1 MQIHASIDR
10 MSSKVKRLFADFCPE
25 KYDINL
31 DIKPSLMEFSG
42 QVVISG
48 KKTGRPSKRLTFHQ
62 SELKFQ
68 SAKII
73 KHDKKGDH
81 QIEVTRINTHKSSQE
96 VRLHSEEMIYGG
108 KYTITMDFYGNITKP
123 MNGIYP
129 CFPDKDNQSRIII
142 ATQFESH
149 HAREAFPCIDEPEA
163 KAIFHLT
170 LSSPKNQ
177 AVISNTNIKHQKNS
191 GKKTITEFR
200 DTPIMST
207 YLLAFVI
214 GELEYISKK
223 TSDGVEVRA
232 YATKENDKHLKFALE
247 TAVDC
252 LEFYNKFF
260 DIPYPLE
267 KCDFIALPDFAAGAM
282 ENWGCITFREQGLL
296 VDKNK
301 TSVFTKQYVALVI
314 AHELAHQW
322 FGNLVTMKWWND
334 LWLNEGFASW
344 IEYLAVNELFPDW
357 QIWTQFTVDE
367 TMPALKLDALDN
379 THPIEANIKHPD
391 EIRTIFDTI
400 SYNKGASIIHMLN
413 KYLGADTFRDGLRL
427 YLKRHSYKNAETD
440 DLWRALGEVSK
451 LNVKEFMHAWTSK
464 PGFPILEV
472 EVQDKSILLQQNR
485 FYIHENPKNRS
496 DTLWPIPLLDNH
508 ESPKILTE
516 RQKDI
521 TIDTHDFIKLNS
533 GQTGFYRTIY
543 DKNHM
548 IKLARLI
555 KAGELAPL
563 DRLGIL
569 SDSLEATKAGLSNAI
584 ELMNLLS
591 SYHKENN
598 AAVWD
603 IITDIITSIKKVMD
617 DDEIRKNIKPFIR
630 RITAEELNRLGW
642 DEIKDE
648 DYFDQILRPTILG
661 LAASADEPSVI
672 AKIKDLFGQAKKA
685 EDIHPNIKSIIFGTI
700 ARLGGV
706 KDYDKLLDFYTK
718 TTSSE
723 EKVVLA
729 MALCSF
735 EQKELINR
743 SLSMINSDHVRLQD
757 VGYWL
762 AYSFTNRYSK
772 LSTWEWLK
780 QNWDWLSEN
789 LGKDMSFSRLPMYA
803 AASFNSET
811 FLKEY
816 KAYFKDKDD
825 SSLALAIKQG
835 IETMQWHIAWQKR
848 DKQALVEYFKK
859 VR

>member
-1 MQIHASIDR
+1 
-10 MSSKVKRLFADFCPE
+10 MSNKVTRLFADFRPE
-25 KYDINL
+25 KYDLNL
-31 DIKPSLMEFSG
+31 DIKSDIMEFSG
-42 QVVISG
+42 QVIIEG

-62 SELKFQ
+62 SDLKFR
-68 SAKII
+68 SAKIL

-81 QIEVTRINTHKSSQE
+81 EIEVTRINTHQSSQE

-108 KYTITMDFYGNITKP
+108 HYTITIDFYGNITKP

-129 CFPDKDNQSRIII
+129 CFPDKDNPKRTII

-163 KAIFHLT
+163 KAIFKLSLT
-170 LSSPKNQ
+170 SPLDQ
-177 AVISNTNIKHQKNS
+177 AVISNTKIRKQT
-191 GKKTITEFR
+191 KKDKSFITEFNE
-200 DTPIMST
+200 TPIMST

-223 TSDGVEVRA
+223 TKDGVEIRA
-232 YATKENDKHLKFALE
+232 YATKENDKHLQFALD

-296 VDKNK
+296 VDINN
-301 TSVFTKQYVALVI
+301 TSLFTKQYVALVV

-357 QIWTQFTVDE
+357 QIWTQFGVDE

-379 THPIEANIKHPD
+379 THPIEAVIKHPE

-413 KYLGADTFRDGLRL
+413 KYLGADVFRDGLRL
-427 YLKRHSYKNAETD
+427 YLKKHAYKNSETD
-440 DLWRALGEVSK
+440 DLWNALEIVSK
-451 LNVKEFMHAWTSK
+451 VDVKEFMHAWTSK
-464 PGFPILEV
+464 PGFPILKVKVNDGNIELNQ
-472 EVQDKSILLQQNR
+472 ER
-485 FYIHENPKNRS
+485 FYIHPNPNNRS
-496 DTLWPIPLLDNH
+496 DTIWPLPLLDGQDM
-508 ESPKILTE
+508 PKLFKKREEILKIETG
-516 RQKDI
+516 
-521 TIDTHDFIKLNS
+521 DFIKFNG
-533 GQTGFYRTIY
+533 GQTGFYRTVY
-543 DKNHM
+543 DNAHM
-548 IKLARLI
+548 QKIERLI
-555 KAGELAPL
+555 RAGELSPL

-569 SDSLEATKAGLSNAI
+569 SDTLEGTKAGLNTAI
-584 ELMNLLS
+584 QLMDLLS
-591 SYHKENN
+591 SFYKENN

-603 IITDIITSIKKVMD
+603 IITDIIGSIKKVMD
-617 DDEIRKNIKPFIR
+617 DDEIRKDIKPFIR
-630 RITAEELNRLGW
+630 KIIAEELKRLGW
-642 DEIKDE
+642 DEIKNE
-648 DYFDQILRPTILG
+648 DYFDQMLRPTIIG
-661 LAASADEPSVI
+661 MAASADEKDVLI
-672 AKIKDLFGQAKKA
+672 KIEELFTKAKKA
-685 EDIHPNIKSIIFGTI
+685 GDIHPNMKSIVFGTT
-700 ARLGGV
+700 ARKGG
-706 KDYDKLLDFYTK
+706 KKEYQKILDFYNK
-718 TTSSE
+718 TISSE

-735 EQKELINR
+735 EQKELIDN
-743 SLSMINSDHVRLQD
+743 SLNLINSENVRLQD

-772 LSTWEWLK
+772 ASTWHWVKDNWGWLK
-780 QNWDWLSEN
+780 EN
-789 LGKDMSFSRLPMYA
+789 LEKDMSYSRLPMYA
-803 AASFNSET
+803 ASSFNSET

-816 KAYFKDKDD
+816 KEYFKNNDET
-825 SSLALAIKQG
+825 SLDRAIKQG
-835 IETMQWHIAWQKR
+835 IETMEWHIDWQKR
-848 DKQALVEYFKK
+848 DKQDLIKYFKK
-859 VR
+859 AK